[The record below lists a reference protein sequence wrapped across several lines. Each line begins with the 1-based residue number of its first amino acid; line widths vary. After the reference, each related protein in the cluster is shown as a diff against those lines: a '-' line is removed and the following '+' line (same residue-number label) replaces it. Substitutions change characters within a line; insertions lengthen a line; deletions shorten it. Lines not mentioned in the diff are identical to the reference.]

1 MKPVNPKFFL
11 TFKIAGVS
19 MLVSLVFILSYG
31 LFSRVF
37 SFHLENRAESY
48 FIAMITFPSIVYL
61 CSLLAVRLKYCL

>member
-1 MKPVNPKFFL
+1 
-11 TFKIAGVS
+11 